1 MKIFNNHGRKNLPR
15 QINYLQ
21 SPVIIRSFDHSK
33 NERKKID
40 VNEITKRGAPLLFRA
55 LEALKSLNN
64 KNNHAQDRAKSLT
77 FTSAKRSVSSISCR
91 SAFVNCKA
99 KDISIKFA
107 YSDYST
113 WLKVNKLIIAF
124 ISLCC

>member
-64 KNNHAQDRAKSLT
+64 KTTTRKIEQNHLHLLVP
-77 FTSAKRSVSSISCR
+77 SVLFPRFLAGQHS
-91 SAFVNCKA
+91 
-99 KDISIKFA
+99 
-107 YSDYST
+107 
-113 WLKVNKLIIAF
+113 
-124 ISLCC
+124 